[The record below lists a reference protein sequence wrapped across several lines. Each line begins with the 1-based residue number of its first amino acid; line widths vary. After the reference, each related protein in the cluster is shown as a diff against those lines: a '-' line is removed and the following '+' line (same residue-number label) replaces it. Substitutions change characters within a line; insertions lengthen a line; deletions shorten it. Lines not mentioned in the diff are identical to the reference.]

1 MGVTRHETS
10 SLKKERTMDID
21 QDLITKLNQ
30 NHCELFITE
39 SEELLAAWLFKMK
52 SSSKRTKNLSEVPT
66 KLRCSHPNSDTSEL
80 IPCHVSIRQKA
91 GLTLA
96 GITPAPEYSTR
107 SCHGHG
113 MLKKISLPDPSSLN
127 SLDQLEAIT
136 LTKKCFSPYV
146 SPFLDTIT
154 LARVARDLGIRG
166 KVIPK
171 VIKGRQYVAFSGYA
185 GLRNIFKGTIYSS
198 RNARIINMAIGA
210 LGITKMAAKGG
221 VITIGLTVPLS
232 VWEYYL
238 QDQSAWYELTGRIGA
253 DLIKVGTASL
263 MGAILGIAFTGGSAF
278 FACPPIGALIGIS
291 VVVGFILEYIDTKY
305 RLTKKL
311 IELLKDLPVE
321 ADKVATAAGQGFWN
335 VLRSSGLGRGSWI
348 YRKY

>member
-1 MGVTRHETS
+1 
-10 SLKKERTMDID
+10 
-21 QDLITKLNQ
+21 
-30 NHCELFITE
+30 
-39 SEELLAAWLFKMK
+39 
-52 SSSKRTKNLSEVPT
+52 VPT

-91 GLTLA
+91 GLTLT

-113 MLKKISLPDPSSLN
+113 MLKKISLPDPNSLN

-146 SPFLDTIT
+146 SPFFDTIT
-154 LARVARDLGIRG
+154 LTRVARDLGIQG

-232 VWEYYL
+232 VWECYL
-238 QDQSAWYELTGRIGA
+238 QDQSAWYELTGSVGA

-263 MGAILGIAFTGGSAF
+263 MGAISGIALTGGSTF
-278 FACPPIGALIGIS
+278 LACPPIGAVIGIS
-291 VVVGFILEYIDTKY
+291 VFIGLGLEYVDARYK
-305 RLTKKL
+305 LTEKL
-311 IELLKDLPVE
+311 IALLKDLPVE
-321 ADKVATAAGQGFWN
+321 VDKAATAAGQGFWYF
-335 VLRSSGLGRGSWI
+335 LRSSGLGRGNLG
-348 YRKY
+348 YKKYY